1 MMLML
6 VDGFAPSVRQ
16 PCPRRGS
23 VARVHMYT
31 AIPTTNQRCAL
42 VVTDDKRDGRYNK
55 YVGNGLAKL
64 NDHFLL
70 LFFLLCD
77 LIDLMSCFHDF
88 ENLLSK
94 Q

>member
-1 MMLML
+1 MMLMRA
-6 VDGFAPSVRQ
+6 DSFAPSVRQ

-23 VARVHMYT
+23 VARVRVYT
-31 AIPTTNQRCAL
+31 VIPT
-42 VVTDDKRDGRYNK
+42 TDDKRDGRYYK
-55 YVGNGLAKL
+55 LVGNGLAKL